1 MGALVQVV
9 LHRVRH
15 ISPTNRSIV
24 MSRTGRMVLF
34 LTFSLFVTVCSARD
48 IVTTGSAPVRNG
60 DVGQARELAFRR
72 AMALAAESESATVN
86 SQSVV
91 RPGLVLESTQLR
103 ASACTGGS
111 QLIKEAVIDGELTV
125 TLSVNVLSPEAC
137 PAVCQSSYVNK
148 IVITDF
154 RFEFPEQLYASEKEN
169 LKYKTAGEVARSIRK
184 GQRLLVEFDAM
195 NFPYTSPT
203 SAPEPYMR
211 KAETETPFARIA
223 RSHRGQYVLSGVYRD
238 IGVRVDHWNRQV
250 RRIEV
255 EAFLHDGA
263 NGALLDRRTFAA
275 EAPGMV
281 VLSDNT
287 PLGSPGFYQSD
298 FGKVWG
304 SVLDKIARWTEERVT
319 CLPFIARVIKI
330 EGDYVYID
338 AGAESGLSAGDTLNL
353 HAWRKSD
360 IRNVENMH
368 LGAEKDFRASASLKS
383 IYPQFSV
390 LQIVQKLNSSKD
402 VRVGDL
408 VYSQ

>member
-1 MGALVQVV
+1 
-9 LHRVRH
+9 
-15 ISPTNRSIV
+15 
-24 MSRTGRMVLF
+24 MSRASRLVLF
-34 LTFSLFVTVCSARD
+34 CVLSLLATVCAARE

-60 DVGQARELAFRR
+60 DLGQARELAFRR
-72 AMALAAESESATVN
+72 AMAHAAESESATVN

-111 QLIKEAVIDGELTV
+111 QVIKETVTDNELTV
-125 TLSVNVLSPEAC
+125 TLMVNVLSPGNC
-137 PAVCQSSYVNK
+137 PAVCQASYVNK

-154 RFEFPEQLYASEKEN
+154 RFEFPEQLYASEKES
-169 LKYKTAGEVARSIRK
+169 LKYRTAGEVARSIRK
-184 GQRLLVEFDAM
+184 GQRLLAEFDAM
-195 NFPYTSPT
+195 NFPYASPT
-203 SAPEPYMR
+203 SAPQPFMR

-238 IGVRVDHWNRQV
+238 IGVRVDRWNRQV
-250 RRIEV
+250 RYIEV

-275 EAPGMV
+275 EAAGVV
-281 VLSDNT
+281 VLSDSV

-353 HAWRKSD
+353 HGWHKSD
-360 IRNVENMH
+360 VRNVDNMH
-368 LGAEKDFRASASLKS
+368 LGVEKDFRASASLKS

-390 LQIVQKLNSSKD
+390 LQIVQKVNSFKNVS
-402 VRVGDL
+402 VGDL